1 LRFKGRKLR
10 ERRVRI
16 GLALAAFRTRAPFL
30 TGPVCFAESL
40 LTIRTA
46 LVTAR
51 TPAAI
56 LAWRTRPLRT
66 MVLTPFL
73 RWRDARCSLFADG
86 RAVGRCGRLVR
97 GRPLS
102 AAMLAAMRLAVWT
115 FIAALKTAGPP
126 DFDQHRLCRCNVCSL
141 GRGRLHH
148 ISLHCDLAGDLAG
161 NFAVRRRA
169 GRRLGGNRLL
179 FRRG

>member
-1 LRFKGRKLR
+1 LRFQGRKLR

-16 GLALAAFRTRAPFL
+16 GLALAAFRTRVPFL

-51 TPAAI
+51 SPTAI
-56 LAWRTRPLRT
+56 LAWRARPVRT

-86 RAVGRCGRLVR
+86 RAVGRCGRLIR

-115 FIAALKTAGPP
+115 FIAALETAWSP

-141 GRGRLHH
+141 GRSRLHH
-148 ISLHCDLAGDLAG
+148 ISLHCDLAG

-169 GRRLGGNRLL
+169 GRRLGSNRLR
-179 FRRG
+179 FCRG